1 MSTADIVKGQE
12 AFKNSDYP
20 TAIHHLTLAL
30 KNSQSPLWLIQRS
43 TAYQRTGQHELALA
57 DADNAVIAAHSR
69 GKRELIA
76 TAHFRRAVAL
86 HGLGRYGDARLCL
99 LWCQKFNEK
108 EKGVTMWQ
116 AKVKSDYDKAGG
128 EDAECNKTTVKEVP
142 DKVEEVAQK
151 TPEDKENSKPAAAK
165 FEKAAAAKAEPV
177 VPGTETSKTPSAVS
191 AQATTAQT
199 PKEKIRQEWYQSP
212 STVTIEIFAK
222 GVPKDTA
229 EVNIQEGSVGNP
241 SVL

>member
-1 MSTADIVKGQE
+1 MSTTDIVKGQE

-151 TPEDKENSKPAAAK
+151 ASEHKENSNPAAAK
-165 FEKAAAAKAEPV
+165 SEKVAISKSEPV
-177 VPGTETSKTPSAVS
+177 VPVTEAATS
-191 AQATTAQT
+191 AQT
-199 PKEKIRQEWYQSP
+199 PKEKIRHEWYQST

-222 GVPKDTA
+222 GVPKDNA
-229 EVNIQEGSVGNP
+229 EVNIQEGSV
-241 SVL
+241 SSSFWW

>member
-1 MSTADIVKGQE
+1 MSTTDIVKGQE

-43 TAYQRTGQHELALA
+43 TAYQRTGQHEFALA

-151 TPEDKENSKPAAAK
+151 APEHKENSKPAAAK
-165 FEKAAAAKAEPV
+165 SEKAAISKSEPV
-177 VPGTETSKTPSAVS
+177 VPVTEAATS
-191 AQATTAQT
+191 AQT
-199 PKEKIRQEWYQSP
+199 PKEKIRHEWYQST

-222 GVPKDTA
+222 GVPKDNA
-229 EVNIQEGSVGNP
+229 EVNIQEGSV
-241 SVL
+241 SSSFWW